1 MSEKSKYPKTLR
13 DYWAKVKREYRV
25 RKKAK
30 EATIEGETSKAPD
43 PTTQERGEP
52 KNESI

>member
-1 MSEKSKYPKTLR
+1 MKPKHGRELREFWRIQKAKY
-13 DYWAKVKREYRV
+13 RE